1 MSSREETVEN
11 LKLKLDEWNTKIEEL
26 EVQAKLAEMQN
37 REKFESEITRMKQKR
52 DEIRDRLEKLPE
64 SGEKAFEE
72 LRGGAEQAWDALS
85 DAYQKAKS
93 HFSK

>member
-11 LKLKLDEWNTKIEEL
+11 LKLKLDEWNTKLDEL

-37 REKFESEITRMKQKR
+37 RKKFESEMARMKQKR
-52 DEIRDRLEKLPE
+52 DEIRDTLDKLPE

-72 LRGGAEQAWDALS
+72 LRTGAEQAWDVLS
-85 DAYQKAKS
+85 DAYQKATS

>member
-72 LRGGAEQAWDALS
+72 LRGGAEQAWEALS

-93 HFSK
+93 HFGK